1 MRTLKGYVQNQAR
14 PEGCIAERYIESEC
28 LTFCSMY
35 LNNVETAFNK
45 VERNNE
51 MTENDSEI
59 SVFSCKGRPLG
70 SPKLHDIGEM
80 ELKKIHTYIL
90 NNCHELEELIK

>member
-1 MRTLKGYVQNQAR
+1 MATLKGYVKNKAR
-14 PEGCIAERYIESEC
+14 VEGCIAKRYLDNEC

-35 LNNVETAFNK
+35 LNDVDTVFNK

-51 MTENDSEI
+51 MTESGGEI
-59 SVFSCKGRPLG
+59 SIFSCKGRPLG
-70 SPKLHDIGEM
+70 SRRICAMSET
-80 ELKKIHTYIL
+80 ELRNIHTYIL